1 MLVLGLETS
10 CDETGVALYDSEHGL
25 LADALF
31 SQIDL
36 HRAYGGVVPELAS
49 RDHVKRMLPLIR
61 QVLDEAGRTAQD
73 IDAIAYTA
81 GPGLVGAL
89 LVGASC
95 AQALA
100 FAWEIPALGVHHME
114 GHLLAPMLE
123 EQPPQFPF
131 VALLVSGGHTQLV
144 RVDGIGRYA
153 LLGESLDDAAGEAF
167 DKTAKMLGLVYP
179 GGPEI
184 ARLAE
189 LGQPGRFVFPR
200 PMTDR
205 PGLDF
210 SFSGLKTFA
219 LNTWQQQRTGGES
232 DEQVRCDIA
241 LAFQQAVVETLT
253 IKCKR
258 ALKQTHLKD
267 LVIAGGVSANQSL
280 RAGLEKM
287 LKELG
292 GQVFYARPRFCTDNG
307 AMIAY
312 AGCQRLLAGQ
322 QDGPAIGVQARWPME
337 QLLPLL
343 PGFMLSAQKCRSRP
357 ANRSRKLPR
366 WRHTISPHS
375 ALMGSRAPGCCQ
387 ASKGKVRGVAIS
399 AARELMRVS
408 WKLSNHAQTA
418 SNAAGG

>member
-10 CDETGVALYDSEHGL
+10 CDETGVALYDSERGL
-25 LADALF
+25 LADTLF

-189 LGQPGRFVFPR
+189 FGQPGRFVFPR

-219 LNTWQQQRTGGES
+219 LNTWQQQRTGGET

-258 ALKQTHLKD
+258 ALKQTRLKN

-337 QLLPLL
+337 QLLPL
-343 PGFMLSAQKCRSRP
+343 
-357 ANRSRKLPR
+357 
-366 WRHTISPHS
+366 
-375 ALMGSRAPGCCQ
+375 
-387 ASKGKVRGVAIS
+387 
-399 AARELMRVS
+399 
-408 WKLSNHAQTA
+408 
-418 SNAAGG
+418 